1 MKKLR
6 CVYNDGSN
14 LEFTTDNA
22 SDYKNINRNKLESV
36 VLFDDDKILDSI
48 SFNDGYTFAY
58 RMRSIGSLNTPAKE
72 RFIILGMVN
81 KDEQI
86 LHFIDES
93 GKIEIIDTPEE
104 FAKYGKINL
113 NEDELNG

>member
-14 LEFTTDNA
+14 MEFTTDNA
-22 SDYKNINRNKLESV
+22 SNYSALDRSRLESV
-36 VLFDDDKILDSI
+36 VLFDDDNVLDTI
-48 SFNDGYTFAY
+48 SFPDGYTFAY
-58 RMRSIGSLNTPAKE
+58 RMRSMGKLSDPSKE
-72 RFIILGMVN
+72 KFVILGIVN

-93 GKIEIIDTPEE
+93 GNVEIIDTPDE

-113 NEDELNG
+113 TDEERI